1 MAIDRKTITARIM
14 DGMATP
20 APQFMPDGMFGA
32 PPKAEEIKYDP
43 EGAKKLLAEAGYPN
57 GFELTISST
66 NDRYVNDGQV
76 AQAVAQ
82 YLSRIGIKTTVDAM
96 TASIYFR
103 APSANSASR
112 WAAGR
117 RKRAR
122 LRRCSSCGWPRWIR
136 PTAWAPATTAASPT
150 PISTGH
156 KQAIVTVDAPKREA
170 LLQQSTKIAL
180 DNVPLIPLHFES
192 SIWAFRKGISY
203 EGRRDQFTLA
213 TSVKPD
219 AK

>member
-20 APQFMPDGMFGA
+20 AYQFMPDGMFGA
-32 PPKAEEIKYDP
+32 LPKAEEIRRP
-43 EGAKKLLAEAGYPN
+43 RRRQKLLAEAGYP

-96 TASIYFR
+96 TASIYFPKR
-103 APSANSASR
+103 ASANSFR

-117 RKRAR
+117 QAR

-136 PTAWAPATTAASPT
+136 PPGHQQLRRPLGRQRTQCARRGGLFHRRAAP
-150 PISTGH
+150 
-156 KQAIVTVDAPKREA
+156 R
-170 LLQQSTKIAL
+170 
-180 DNVPLIPLHFES
+180 
-192 SIWAFRKGISY
+192 
-203 EGRRDQFTLA
+203 
-213 TSVKPD
+213 
-219 AK
+219 